1 MFSGNSVSNW
11 SNMQLETV
19 SNWSKKQLELS

>member
-11 SNMQLETV
+11 SNMQLQTV